1 MSNFQNIDFGSKSFL
16 VIDDFQGM
24 RTVLRDILRSMGVN
38 PKVIATA
45 ANGNEAISQ
54 LSQARFDGVLCDFNL
69 GAGKNGQQV
78 LEEAKYRNLV
88 GPSCAWVMITAEKT
102 ADVVMGAAE
111 YQPDAY
117 LLKPI
122 TESTLRLRLE
132 KIWVKK
138 AAFVDIDQAVMA
150 MDFPLAIRLCDE
162 RLAVD
167 KANAGELL
175 RLKCHL
181 LLVSG
186 EHEQARL
193 LYNALL
199 AKRDVPWAQLGLARV
214 HGAAGELDHAQ
225 ALLESLVAENR
236 TYLEA
241 HDWLANVHNARGEL
255 EKAEE
260 VLENAARL
268 SPLSVMRQKNLG
280 EVSLQLGKVEN
291 AEKAFRKSV
300 ALGEHSV
307 LKTPDAYLG
316 LARACS
322 AQNNSKEALQ
332 VLSTLTKQ
340 FDAEEV
346 KVKAMATE
354 GMVYHRAGDLESAR
368 KVALKLDEVLAQP
381 GAPRLESAAVVE
393 MAELMMVS
401 GEKEKAAALLQG
413 EVRNNPDDAIL
424 LQRIQQVFDTG
435 AMSEEGVALVE
446 ASRKEA
452 VQLMN
457 QGVLLA
463 RDGKFD
469 EAMEAMR
476 TACERLPGN
485 VRVLFNFAHMGITFM
500 QRTVVSP
507 SLVDEIRQHLETAHR
522 LAPADKRYPQLLGK
536 LKSLAG

>member
-1 MSNFQNIDFGSKSFL
+1 MEFSNKTFL

-38 PKVIATA
+38 PKLIATA
-45 ANGNEAISQ
+45 ANGNEAITLLAQ
-54 LSQARFDGVLCDFNL
+54 TRFDGVLCDFNL
-69 GAGKNGQQV
+69 GHGKNGQQI

-132 KIWVKK
+132 KIWAKK
-138 AAFVDIDQAVMA
+138 SAFIDIDQAVMSH
-150 MDFPLAIRLCDE
+150 DLLQAIRLCDE

-186 EHEQARL
+186 EHEQARAL
-193 LYNALL
+193 CQALL
-199 AKRDVPWAQLGLARV
+199 AKRDIPWAQLALARV
-214 HGAAGELDHAQ
+214 HIAAGELEEARQ
-225 ALLESLVAENR
+225 MLENLVADNR
-236 TYLEA
+236 SYLEA
-241 HDWLANVHNARGEL
+241 HDWLANVHNAQGDL
-255 EKAEE
+255 HKAEE
-260 VLENAARL
+260 VLEMAARL
-268 SPLSVMRQKNLG
+268 SPHSVIRQKNLG
-280 EVSLQLGKVEN
+280 EVSLQLGKVDK
-291 AEKAFRKSV
+291 AERAFRKSV
-300 ALGEHSV
+300 ALGEHSI

-322 AQNNSKEALQ
+322 AQDNPKEALQ
-332 VLSTLTKQ
+332 VLGSLSKQ
-340 FDAEEV
+340 FEGDDV

-354 GMVYHRAGDLESAR
+354 GMVHHRAGDTEAAR
-368 KVALKLDEVLAQP
+368 RIAIQLGDTLGQHNGPQV
-381 GAPRLESAAVVE
+381 ESAAIVE
-393 MAELMMVS
+393 MAELMMVT
-401 GEKEKAAALLQG
+401 GEKERAAALLQS
-413 EVRNNPDDAIL
+413 EVRNNPDDRIL
-424 LQRIQQVFDTG
+424 LERIQTVFDTG
-435 AMSEEGVALVE
+435 AMSEEGSALVE

-463 RDGKFD
+463 RDEQYE
-469 EAMEAMR
+469 EALAAMR
-476 TACERLPGN
+476 DACERLPGN
-485 VRVLFNFAHMGITFM
+485 VRVLFNFAHLGM
-500 QRTVVSP
+500 VVMRKTGVEP
-507 SLVDEIRQHLETAHR
+507 GLVEEIRQHLQTAHR
-522 LAPADKRYPQLLGK
+522 IAPVEKRYAQLMSQ
-536 LKSLAG
+536 LKALAG